1 MSTNVMSTTVLWR
14 LLAGLGVLWGAAT
27 LTFLAINLSAG
38 DTALAILGGPE
49 SMPTP
54 EMIARVRLEY
64 GLDQPLIVQYGQYV
78 LRLMQ
83 GDLGESYRLRI
94 PVTRAIGAQ
103 IGATVQLSVCAAV
116 LAVLLAVISA
126 ITTAKRGRWVRSLVS
141 GAELVVSSAPSFV
154 IGILLLLVF
163 AFNWHLLPPSG
174 SGSWQSLV
182 LPTLA
187 LALPISAVLT
197 QVLRQELENVLDQ
210 PFIAMA
216 RARGMSETGVRL
228 RHALRH
234 ALVPLITLGGFV
246 FASLLGGA
254 VVVELL
260 FSRQGIGRLMLDA
273 ANSKDVPMVL
283 GITLLAA
290 AIYVAV
296 NLVVDLLNHW
306 VDPRVKQP

>member
-1 MSTNVMSTTVLWR
+1 MNRIGRIILLRV
-14 LLAGLGVLWGAAT
+14 LAGCGVLWGAAT
-27 LTFLAINLSAG
+27 LTFLAINLSGG
-38 DTALAILGGPE
+38 DPALAILGGPE

-54 EMIARVRLEY
+54 EMIARVRQEY

-78 LRLMQ
+78 LRLAQ

-103 IGATVQLSVCAAV
+103 IGATVQLSICAAV

-126 ITTAKRGRWVRSLVS
+126 ITTARRGPWVSSLVS
-141 GAELVVSSAPSFV
+141 GSELVLSSAPSFV
-154 IGILLLLVF
+154 TGILLLLVF
-163 AFNWHLLPPSG
+163 AFHWHVLPPSG
-174 SGSWQSLV
+174 SGTWQSLV

-187 LALPISAVLT
+187 LALPTAAVLT
-197 QVLRQELENVLDQ
+197 QVLRQELEDILDQ

-234 ALVPLITLGGFV
+234 AMVPLITLAGFV

-296 NLVVDLLNHW
+296 NLVVDLINHW
-306 VDPRVKQP
+306 VDPRVKQA

>member
-1 MSTNVMSTTVLWR
+1 MSRIGLSILWR
-14 LLAGLGVLWGAAT
+14 VLAGLGVLWGAAT
-27 LTFLAINLSAG
+27 LTFLAINLSGG

-49 SMPTP
+49 SMPTQ
-54 EMIARVRLEY
+54 EMIARVRQEY

-78 LRLMQ
+78 LRLAQ

-103 IGATVQLSVCAAV
+103 IGATVQLSICAAV

-126 ITTAKRGRWVRSLVS
+126 ITTAGRGPWVRSLVS
-141 GAELVVSSAPSFV
+141 GSELVLSSVPSFV

-163 AFNWHLLPPSG
+163 AFRWHLLPPSG
-174 SGSWQSLV
+174 SGSWQSLI

-187 LALPISAVLT
+187 LALPIAAVLT
-197 QVLRQELENVLDQ
+197 QVLRQELEDILDQ

-234 ALVPLITLGGFV
+234 AMVPLITLAGFV

-296 NLVVDLLNHW
+296 NLVVDLVNHW
-306 VDPRVKQP
+306 VDPRVKQA

>member
-1 MSTNVMSTTVLWR
+1 MNSVAIRIFWR
-14 LLAGLGVLWGAAT
+14 LLAGVGVLWGAAS
-27 LTFLAINLSAG
+27 LTFLAINLSGG
-38 DTALAILGGPE
+38 DPALAILGGPE

-54 EMIARVRLEY
+54 EMIVRVRAEY
-64 GLDQPLIVQYGQYV
+64 GFDQPLIVQYGHYIA
-78 LRLMQ
+78 RLAQ

-94 PVTRAIGAQ
+94 PVTQAIGAQ
-103 IGATVQLSVCAAV
+103 IGATVQLSICAAV
-116 LAVLLAVISA
+116 VAVLLSVISA
-126 ITTAKRGRWVRSLVS
+126 ITTAKRSPWVRSLVS
-141 GAELVVSSAPSFV
+141 GTELVLSSAPSFV

-163 AFNWHLLPPSG
+163 AFHWHVLPPSG
-174 SGSWQSLV
+174 SGSWQSLI

-187 LALPISAVLT
+187 LALPLAAVLT
-197 QVLRQELENVLDQ
+197 QVLRQELEDILDQ

-234 ALVPLITLGGFV
+234 ALVPLVTLAGFV

-254 VVVELL
+254 VIVELL

-273 ANSKDVPMVL
+273 ANAKDVPMVL

-296 NLVVDLLNHW
+296 NLVVDLINHW
-306 VDPRVKQP
+306 VDPRVKSA

>member
-1 MSTNVMSTTVLWR
+1 MNRIGLSILLRVLT
-14 LLAGLGVLWGAAT
+14 GLGVLWGAAT
-27 LTFLAINLSAG
+27 LTFLAINLSGG
-38 DTALAILGGPE
+38 DPALAILGGPE

-54 EMIARVRLEY
+54 EMIARVRQEY
-64 GLDQPLIVQYGQYV
+64 GLDQSLIVQYGQYV
-78 LRLMQ
+78 LRLAQ

-103 IGATVQLSVCAAV
+103 IGATVQLSICAAV

-126 ITTAKRGRWVRSLVS
+126 ITTARRGPWVSSLVS
-141 GAELVVSSAPSFV
+141 GSELVLSSAPSFV

-163 AFNWHLLPPSG
+163 AFHWHVLPPSG
-174 SGSWQSLV
+174 SGTWQSLV

-187 LALPISAVLT
+187 LALPTAAVLT
-197 QVLRQELENVLDQ
+197 QVLRQELEDILDQ

-234 ALVPLITLGGFV
+234 AMVPLITLAGFV

-296 NLVVDLLNHW
+296 NLVVDLINHW
-306 VDPRVKQP
+306 VDPRVKQA

>member
-1 MSTNVMSTTVLWR
+1 MNSVAIRIFWR
-14 LLAGLGVLWGAAT
+14 LLAGVGVLWGAAS
-27 LTFLAINLSAG
+27 LTFLAINLSGG
-38 DTALAILGGPE
+38 DPALAILGGPE

-54 EMIARVRLEY
+54 EMIVRVRAEY
-64 GLDQPLIVQYGQYV
+64 GFDQPLIVQYGHYIA
-78 LRLMQ
+78 RLAQ

-94 PVTRAIGAQ
+94 PVTQAIGAQ
-103 IGATVQLSVCAAV
+103 IGATVQLSICAAV
-116 LAVLLAVISA
+116 VAVLLSIISA
-126 ITTAKRGRWVRSLVS
+126 ITTAKRSPWVRSLVS
-141 GAELVVSSAPSFV
+141 GTELVLSSAPSFV

-163 AFNWHLLPPSG
+163 AFHWHVLPPSG
-174 SGSWQSLV
+174 SGSWQSLI

-187 LALPISAVLT
+187 LALPLAAVLT
-197 QVLRQELENVLDQ
+197 QVLRQELEDILDQ

-234 ALVPLITLGGFV
+234 ALVPLVTLAGFV

-254 VVVELL
+254 VIVELL

-273 ANSKDVPMVL
+273 ANAKDVPMVL

-296 NLVVDLLNHW
+296 NLVVDLINHW
-306 VDPRVKQP
+306 VDPRVKPA

>member
-1 MSTNVMSTTVLWR
+1 MNSVLLKVFWR
-14 LLAGLGVLWGAAT
+14 LLAGIGVLWGAAT
-27 LTFLAINLSAG
+27 LTFLAINLSGG
-38 DTALAILGGPE
+38 DPALAILGGPE

-54 EMIARVRLEY
+54 AMIVRVRAEY
-64 GLDQPLIVQYGQYV
+64 GLDQPLIVQYGQY
-78 LRLMQ
+78 LMRLAQ

-94 PVTRAIGAQ
+94 PVTRAIGEQ
-103 IGATVQLSVCAAV
+103 IGATVQLSVCAALV
-116 LAVLLAVISA
+116 AVLLSLISA
-126 ITTAKRGRWVRSLVS
+126 ITTAKRSPWVRSLVS
-141 GAELVVSSAPSFV
+141 GLELVLSSAPSFV

-163 AFNWHLLPPSG
+163 AFHWHVLPPAG
-174 SGSWQSLV
+174 SGAWQSLI
-182 LPTLA
+182 LPTFA
-187 LALPISAVLT
+187 LALPIAAVLT
-197 QVLRQELENVLDQ
+197 QVLRQGLEDILDQ

-234 ALVPLITLGGFV
+234 AVVPLITLAGFV

-273 ANSKDVPMVL
+273 ANAKDVPMVL

-290 AIYVAV
+290 TIYVVV
-296 NLVVDLLNHW
+296 NLLVDLINHW
-306 VDPRVKQP
+306 VDPRVKPT

>member
-1 MSTNVMSTTVLWR
+1 MSTNVMSATVLWR

-27 LTFLAINLSAG
+27 LTFLAINLSGG
-38 DTALAILGGPE
+38 DPALAILGGPE

-103 IGATVQLSVCAAV
+103 IGATVQLSICAAV

-126 ITTAKRGRWVRSLVS
+126 ISTAKRGPWVRSLVS

-197 QVLRQELENVLDQ
+197 QVLRQELEEVLDQ

-290 AIYVAV
+290 TIYVAV